1 MNRII
6 TCFCC
11 LLCAFPFFIIA
22 SDRKNGGDPIGFWTG
37 DTSLKGKVQDV
48 EKYNLEMSM
57 LYKKWGISFVI
68 VGILSLIHM
77 WIGILLVT
85 AECTVG
91 IYVVW
96 RSYKKILVKYS

>member
-1 MNRII
+1 MDRII

-11 LLCAFPFFIIA
+11 ILCAVPFLIIA

-48 EKYNLEMSM
+48 EHYNEEMSL
-57 LYKKWGISFVI
+57 LYQKWAISFVI
-68 VGILSLIHM
+68 VGILTLIHL
-77 WIGILLVT
+77 WIGIVLII

-91 IYVVW
+91 IYLVW
-96 RSYKKILVKYS
+96 KFYKKILKKYS

>member
-1 MNRII
+1 MDRVI

-11 LLCAFPFFIIA
+11 FLCAFPFFIIA

-37 DTSLKGKVQDV
+37 DASLKKRVRDV

-57 LYKKWGISFVI
+57 LYKKWAISFLA
-68 VGILSLIHM
+68 VGILSLVHM
-77 WIGILLVT
+77 KLGIILIT

-91 IYVVW
+91 IYLVW
-96 RSYKKILVKYS
+96 KFYKKILKKYS